1 MNDGMT
7 MPIVLIPAVAVILI
21 VVLILTLGYTKVPPN
36 RAAVITGLQDKPFLS
51 KSKKQ
56 KLGDVLSKTKQ
67 EKVGGS

>member
-1 MNDGMT
+1 MT

-21 VVLILTLGYTKVPPN
+21 VVLILMLGYTKAPPN
-36 RAAVITGLQDKPFLS
+36 RAAAITGLQDNPFLS
-51 KSKKQ
+51 KRKKQ